1 MGVDGVGAAAG
12 VGRRQHVAPP
22 RSAAVAAPCDSA
34 ETVAALCGPGASRFV
49 KVVVN
54 VNARQSSIHGSVDPG
69 PSSPAADPYLVS
81 GVVDAASRHL
91 EELCMDHMLWTSER
105 DGVMTL
111 ECVAS
116 APGLVVDTQQTAR
129 ALRQAIG
136 RAFAGRPWTNDNI
149 QHVSV
154 TSSTEEAFQ
163 QARADLADQVRADST
178 FHLEVCCG
186 VAARAVLNCRARGAR
201 QSARGRRGRIWVQA
215 DHDVAPADPAL
226 HGAAPASQ
234 RPPPDEASFAGVV
247 AAGRI
252 TTSRRVQADH
262 DVAPADPALHG
273 AAPASQR
280 PPPDA
285 ASFARVVAAG
295 LPHFALS
302 AFAAAA
308 SEKHA
313 EIKASLQPPLE
324 RDGVLAVA
332 RACLVLLEAVIPKLA
347 RLAHF
352 ADTLSGLSQRAGA
365 SGADSAELRA
375 AIEEARLALHRADE
389 TGVDIGRPRCRRR
402 RRSSGS
408 APTPV
413 RRRKRRSSG
422 PAPAPPTTA
431 SVIKAL
437 VEAVRLNEP
446 ATQSAQAQSGRL
458 FSRAAEGAFEPAEEG
473 GGGRTVEC
481 SPRTRGPG
489 HLIMVVG
496 SSECVEGE
504 SRR

>member
-1 MGVDGVGAAAG
+1 M
-12 VGRRQHVAPP
+12 
-22 RSAAVAAPCDSA
+22 
-34 ETVAALCGPGASRFV
+34 
-49 KVVVN
+49 
-54 VNARQSSIHGSVDPG
+54 AR
-69 PSSPAADPYLVS
+69 
-81 GVVDAASRHL
+81 
-91 EELCMDHMLWTSER
+91 
-105 DGVMTL
+105 
-111 ECVAS
+111 
-116 APGLVVDTQQTAR
+116 
-129 ALRQAIG
+129 
-136 RAFAGRPWTNDNI
+136 
-149 QHVSV
+149 
-154 TSSTEEAFQ
+154 
-163 QARADLADQVRADST
+163 RADSSRLRARSSRPSR
-178 FHLEVCCG
+178 HSSAPSAMSKCAGGSGMASNLSNS
-186 VAARAVLNCRARGAR
+186 ARASGN
-201 QSARGRRGRIWVQA
+201 
-215 DHDVAPADPAL
+215 APRL
-226 HGAAPASQ
+226 
-234 RPPPDEASFAGVV
+234 
-247 AAGRI
+247 
-252 TTSRRVQADH
+252 SR
-262 DVAPADPALHG
+262 L
-273 AAPASQR
+273 
-280 PPPDA
+280 
-285 ASFARVVAAG
+285 FARVVAAG